1 MNTKGIEDNNTK
13 ERKIAPFVHGSSKS
27 FMNICKVGA
36 VDSV

>member
-27 FMNICKVGA
+27 YEYL
-36 VDSV
+36 